1 MLITNII
8 ALLLYL
14 GASVYVLMHIR
25 HQKAAPSKGLLLVAS
40 LCVLVHAI
48 GVAFLL
54 HSDSGI
60 DMSIHKV
67 LSLVVCSINAI
78 ILISSFRKPLHTLF
92 IFLFPISIISI
103 LFSLLLPPEKLI
115 LSSVNIGLVAHILL
129 SIVAYSLVTLATMQS
144 LLWYWQN
151 QQLRAHKLKG
161 LVKILPP
168 LQTME
173 SLIFNLLWAGQI
185 LLTLGILIGIAA
197 IDNIFDQQLVHKTVL
212 SIFAW
217 LIFAALLW
225 GRYNYGW
232 RGNIA
237 TRWVLAGS
245 SLLMLGYFG
254 SKLVL
259 EVIMKGY

>member
-14 GASVYVLMHIR
+14 GASGSVFTHIR
-25 HQKAAPSKGLLLVAS
+25 KQQTSPSKGLLLVAS
-40 LCVLVHAI
+40 LCVLAH
-48 GVAFLL
+48 GVGVYFLL
-54 HSDSGI
+54 HTDNGI

-67 LSLVVCSINAI
+67 GSLVVCSINAI
-78 ILISSFRKPLHTLF
+78 VLISSFRKPLHTLF

-103 LFSLLLPPEKLI
+103 LFSLLLPPGKLI
-115 LSSVNIGLVAHILL
+115 LSSVNLGLVTHILL
-129 SIVAYSLVTLATMQS
+129 SIVAYSLITMATLQS

-151 QQLRAHKLKG
+151 QQLRARKLKG
-161 LVKILPP
+161 LVKLFPP

-173 SLIFNLLWAGQI
+173 SLIFDLLWAGQI
-185 LLTLGILIGIAA
+185 LLTLGILIGFAA
-197 IDNIFDQQLVHKTVL
+197 IEDIFAQQLVHKTVL
-212 SIFAW
+212 SVFAW

-225 GRYNYGW
+225 GRHTSGW

-237 TRWVLAGS
+237 TRWVLAGFC
-245 SLLMLGYFG
+245 LLMLGYFG

-259 EVIMKGY
+259 EVLL